1 MTRVGNSI
9 ADRNLESMKNKSKIA
24 LAKNICLSLALGLA
38 SCSPLKSSP
47 NDEKHQ
53 LELTLHEVQ
62 TNLDDLRHD
71 INCFQ
76 TELQILD
83 GRIKYYENT
92 LSSLKQND
100 LEKQQSKI
108 DHLNQMV
115 QHLEKKWASLE
126 NVQEVDTKE
135 LRTLT
140 SHANETTAALSQFKD
155 RIGELEQE
163 IFSQGHKFDELAKL
177 KSHIEHLAKGFS
189 SDFKIYKV
197 KAGDSL
203 EKIARTHRTAVDKIK
218 KLNDL
223 DHDLIVV
230 GQELKIPN
238 N

>member
-1 MTRVGNSI
+1 MLRTAVVG
-9 ADRNLESMKNKSKIA
+9 LT
-24 LAKNICLSLALGLA
+24 LSLIVT

-92 LSSLKQND
+92 LASLKQND
-100 LEKQQSKI
+100 LEKHQAKI
-108 DHLNQMV
+108 EQITLQI
-115 QHLEKKWASLE
+115 QTLERKWTSLEKI
-126 NVQEVDTKE
+126 QQGDTKE
-135 LRTLT
+135 LQELS

-155 RIGELEQE
+155 RIIELEQE
-163 IFSQGHKFDELAKL
+163 IFSQNRRFDELAKL
-177 KSHIEHLAKGFS
+177 KGNIENLAKGLRGES
-189 SDFKIYKV
+189 FKLYKV
-197 KAGDSL
+197 KSGDSL
-203 EKIARTHRTAVDKIK
+203 EKIARQHKTSVEQIK
-218 KLNDL
+218 KINSLPQ
-223 DHDLIVV
+223 DLIVV

-238 N
+238 E

>member
-1 MTRVGNSI
+1 
-9 ADRNLESMKNKSKIA
+9 MKSNNIVRAVIGCIA
-24 LAKNICLSLALGLA
+24 LLLSVAG
-38 SCSPLKSSP
+38 CSPLKSSP

-100 LEKQQSKI
+100 LEKQQTKVDQLSQ
-108 DHLNQMV
+108 LV
-115 QHLEKKWASLE
+115 QNLEKKWVSFEKMQQA
-126 NVQEVDTKE
+126 DGKE
-135 LRTLT
+135 LQDLT
-140 SHANETTAALSQFKD
+140 SHANETTAALAQFKD

-163 IFSQGHKFDELAKL
+163 IFSQSHKFDDLAKL
-177 KSHIEHLAKGFS
+177 KSRIEHLS
-189 SDFKIYKV
+189 SADFKVYKV
-197 KAGDSL
+197 KPGDSL
-203 EKIARTHRTAVDKIK
+203 EKIARVHRTAVDKIK
-218 KLNDL
+218 KLNAL

-230 GQELKIPN
+230 GQELKIPTN
-238 N
+238 

>member
-1 MTRVGNSI
+1 MI
-9 ADRNLESMKNKSKIA
+9 AA
-24 LAKNICLSLALGLA
+24 LP

-92 LSSLKQND
+92 LATLKQHD
-100 LEKQQSKI
+100 LEKQQAKI
-108 DHLNQMV
+108 DQLAQQV
-115 QHLEKKWASLE
+115 QSLEKKWTSFE
-126 NVQEVDTKE
+126 KIQQVDTQE
-135 LRTLT
+135 LQGLS
-140 SHANETTAALSQFKD
+140 SHANETTAALAQFKD

-163 IFSQGHKFDELAKL
+163 IFSQNRRFEEVAKL
-177 KSHIEHLAKGFS
+177 KGHIENLAKGFTGE
-189 SDFKIYKV
+189 FKIYKV
-197 KAGDSL
+197 KPGDSL
-203 EKIARTHRTAVDKIK
+203 EKIARAHKTGVDKIK

-223 DHDLIVV
+223 DQDLIGV
-230 GQELKIPN
+230 GQELKIPTN
-238 N
+238 